1 MNTNYLEN
9 YINRFPNLLLSHTLK
24 LADITDS
31 KAIKLD
37 DNQMLNSKEALAFPN
52 KFELEVVR
60 FWRKKKLLP
69 FFEEGKHAKISIS
82 QLMWLRFL
90 ENLRNLSP
98 STAVL
103 EAAHEYFLK
112 RAYDQNLALKNY
124 ISLQDSLQKELALNP
139 SNQVAKMKLDQVVNI
154 LKDPYLMFSVKIDMN
169 YFNMYIMDEVIN
181 STEKKT
187 QFTYRMGKKI
197 LDEKGTVEDI
207 PVFEIIKDGKVIN
220 GPDDENEL
228 NGIDFDIENSPVS
241 IFSASY
247 FLRDVFYDCNLSDDA
262 FNIQILETSERGIFK
277 LIKDKKIEIVSFSNG
292 EKMNKEDYS
301 LNIIN
306 NEYNINIIKE
316 IKYKMCTRNYDY
328 GYAISNTGEKINFNP
343 NPNSEENTLKKK

>member
-1 MNTNYLEN
+1 MDINYLDN
-9 YINRFPNLLLSHTLK
+9 FISRFPNVLLSHTLK
-24 LADITDS
+24 LSDITDS

-37 DNQMLNSKEALAFPN
+37 DNQMLESKEAFPN
-52 KFELEVVR
+52 KFELEVIR

-124 ISLQDSLQKELALNP
+124 IALQDSLRDELKKNP
-139 SNQVAKMKLDQVVNI
+139 NNQNAKIKLEHVVSI
-154 LKDPYLMFSVKIDMN
+154 SRDDLLMYSVKIDMN

-181 STEKKT
+181 SPEKKIL
-187 QFTYRMGKKI
+187 FTYRMGKKI
-197 LDEKGTVEDI
+197 LDEKGTVADVS
-207 PVFEIIKDGKVIN
+207 VFEIIKDGEVIN
-220 GPDDENEL
+220 GLDDEKNK
-228 NGIDFDIENSPVS
+228 NGIEFDLHKTPVS

-247 FLRDVFYDCNLSDDA
+247 FLRDVFADCNLSEKA
-262 FNIQILETSERGIFK
+262 FNIQILEKSERLVFK
-277 LIKDKKIEIVSFSNG
+277 LIKEKKVDIVSFLNG
-292 EKMNKEDYS
+292 EKNGKEDYS
-301 LNIIN
+301 VQEIN
-306 NEYNINIIKE
+306 SGYNITNIKE
-316 IKYKMCTRNYDY
+316 IKYKMCTRNYNH
-328 GYAISNTGEKINFNP
+328 GIAILNTGEKIKFNS
-343 NPNSEENTLKKK
+343 NPNSLENEEKK

>member
-1 MNTNYLEN
+1 MDINYLDN
-9 YINRFPNLLLSHTLK
+9 FISRFPNVLLSHTLK
-24 LADITDS
+24 LSDITDS

-37 DNQMLNSKEALAFPN
+37 DNQMLESKEAFPN

-98 STAVL
+98 NTAIL

-124 ISLQDSLQKELALNP
+124 IALQDSLRDELKKNP
-139 SNQVAKMKLDQVVNI
+139 NNHDAKIKLEHVVSI
-154 LKDPYLMFSVKIDMN
+154 SKDDLLMYSVKIDMN

-181 STEKKT
+181 CPKIKT
-187 QFTYRMGKKI
+187 LFTYRMGKKI
-197 LDEKGTVEDI
+197 LDEKGTVEDV
-207 PVFEIIKDGKVIN
+207 PVFEIIRDGKVIN
-220 GPDDENEL
+220 GLDDEKNK
-228 NGIDFDIENSPVS
+228 NGIEFDIHNTPVS

-247 FLRDVFYDCNLSDDA
+247 FLRDVFADCNLSEDA
-262 FNIQILETSERGIFK
+262 FNIQILEKSEREIFK
-277 LIKDKKIEIVSFSNG
+277 LIKKNKIEVVSFSNG
-292 EKMNKEDYS
+292 EKMKNDDYS

-306 NEYNINIIKE
+306 NEYNVNNIKE
-316 IKYKMCTRNYDY
+316 IKYKMCTRNYDN
-328 GYAISNTGEKINFNP
+328 GYAISNTGEKFKFNP
-343 NPNSEENTLKKK
+343 NPNSLENNQKK

>member
-1 MNTNYLEN
+1 
-9 YINRFPNLLLSHTLK
+9 LSE
-24 LADITDS
+24 ITDN
-31 KAIKLD
+31 KAIKLN
-37 DNQMLNSKEALAFPN
+37 DNQMLNSDQAFPK
-52 KFELEVVR
+52 KFELEIVR

-124 ISLQDSLQKELALNP
+124 IALEDSLRDELKKNP
-139 SNQVAKMKLDQVVNI
+139 NNQDAKIKLEHVVSI
-154 LKDPYLMFSVKIDMN
+154 SKDDLLMYSVKIDMN

-181 STEKKT
+181 SPEIKT
-187 QFTYRMGKKI
+187 LFTYKMGKKI
-197 LDEKGTVEDI
+197 LDEKGTVEDV

-220 GPDDENEL
+220 GPDDEKNKYF
-228 NGIDFDIENSPVS
+228 IDFDLHNTPVS

-247 FLRDVFYDCNLSDDA
+247 FLRDVFADCNLSEKA
-262 FNIQILETSERGIFK
+262 FNIQILEKSERDIFK
-277 LIKDKKIEIVSFSNG
+277 LIKKNKIEIVSFSNG
-292 EKMNKEDYS
+292 EKMKNDEYF
-301 LNIIN
+301 LNITN
-306 NEYNINIIKE
+306 NEYNIDHIKE
-316 IKYKMCTRNYDY
+316 IKYKMCTRNYDN
-328 GYAISNTGEKINFNP
+328 GFAILKTGEKFNFNP
-343 NPNSEENTLKKK
+343 NPNSEENKEKK

>member
-1 MNTNYLEN
+1 MDINYLDN
-9 YINRFPNLLLSHTLK
+9 FINRFPNVLLSHTLK
-24 LADITDS
+24 LSDITDS

-37 DNQMLNSKEALAFPN
+37 DNKMLESKEAFPN
-52 KFELEVVR
+52 KFELEIVR

-124 ISLQDSLQKELALNP
+124 IALEDSLRDELKKNP
-139 SNQVAKMKLDQVVNI
+139 NNHDAKIKLEHVVSI
-154 LKDPYLMFSVKIDMN
+154 SKDDLLMYSVKIDMN

-181 STEKKT
+181 SPDKKIL
-187 QFTYRMGKKI
+187 FTYRMGKKI
-197 LDEKGTVEDI
+197 LDEKGTVADV
-207 PVFEIIKDGKVIN
+207 PVFEIIRDDKVIN
-220 GPDDENEL
+220 GPEDEENK
-228 NGIDFDIENSPVS
+228 NDIEFNLHNTPVS
-241 IFSASY
+241 VFSASY

>member
-9 YINRFPNLLLSHTLK
+9 YINRFPNVLLSHTLK
-24 LADITDS
+24 LSEITDN
-31 KAIKLD
+31 KAIKLN
-37 DNQMLNSKEALAFPN
+37 DNQMLNSDQAFPN
-52 KFELEVVR
+52 KFELEIVR

-124 ISLQDSLQKELALNP
+124 IALQDSLRDELKKNP
-139 SNQVAKMKLDQVVNI
+139 NNQDAKIKLEHVVSI
-154 LKDPYLMFSVKIDMN
+154 SKDDLLMYSVKIDMN

-181 STEKKT
+181 SPEIKT
-187 QFTYRMGKKI
+187 LFTYKMGKKI
-197 LDEKGTVEDI
+197 LDEKGTVEDV

-220 GPDDENEL
+220 GPDDEKNKKF
-228 NGIDFDIENSPVS
+228 IYFDLHNTPVS

-247 FLRDVFYDCNLSDDA
+247 FLRDVFADCNLSDKA
-262 FNIQILETSERGIFK
+262 FNIQILEKSERDIFK
-277 LIKDKKIEIVSFSNG
+277 LIKKNKIEIVSFSNG
-292 EKMNKEDYS
+292 EKMKNDEYF
-301 LNIIN
+301 LNVTN
-306 NEYNINIIKE
+306 NEYNVDYIKE
-316 IKYKMCTRNYDY
+316 IKYKMCTRNYDN
-328 GYAISNTGEKINFNP
+328 GFAISTTDEIFNFNP
-343 NPNSEENTLKKK
+343 NPNSLENKEKK

>member
-1 MNTNYLEN
+1 LT
-9 YINRFPNLLLSHTLK
+9 
-24 LADITDS
+24 DITDS

-37 DNQMLNSKEALAFPN
+37 DDQTLESKEAFPN

-90 ENLRNLSP
+90 ENLRNLSA

-124 ISLQDSLQKELALNP
+124 IALQDSLQDELKKNP
-139 SNQVAKMKLDQVVNI
+139 NNQDTKIKLDHVVSI
-154 LKDPYLMFSVKIDMN
+154 LKDPLLMYSVKIDMN

-181 STEKKT
+181 CPKIKT
-187 QFTYRMGKKI
+187 LFTYRMGKKI
-197 LDEKGTVEDI
+197 LDEKGTVEDV
-207 PVFEIIKDGKVIN
+207 PVFEIIRDGKVIN
-220 GPDDENEL
+220 GPDDEKNK
-228 NGIDFDIENSPVS
+228 NGIDFDIHNTPVS

-247 FLRDVFYDCNLSDDA
+247 FLRDVFADCNLSENA
-262 FNIQILETSERGIFK
+262 FNIQILEKSERLVFK
-277 LIKDKKIEIVSFSNG
+277 LIKEKKVDIVSFLNG
-292 EKMNKEDYS
+292 EKNNNEDYS
-301 LNIIN
+301 LQDIKSI
-306 NEYNINIIKE
+306 YNVTSIKE
-316 IKYKMCTRNYDY
+316 IKYKMCTKNYNH
-328 GYAISNTGEKINFNP
+328 GIAILYNGEKIKFNS
-343 NPNSEENTLKKK
+343 NPNSSENEEKK

>member
-1 MNTNYLEN
+1 MDINYLDN
-9 YINRFPNLLLSHTLK
+9 FIIRFPNVLLSHTLK
-24 LADITDS
+24 LSDITDS

-37 DNQMLNSKEALAFPN
+37 DNQMLESKEAFPN

-124 ISLQDSLQKELALNP
+124 IALQDSLRDELKKNP
-139 SNQVAKMKLDQVVNI
+139 NNQNAKIKLEHVVSI
-154 LKDPYLMFSVKIDMN
+154 SKDDLLMYSVKIDMN
-169 YFNMYIMDEVIN
+169 YFNMYVMDEVIN
-181 STEKKT
+181 CPKIKT
-187 QFTYRMGKKI
+187 LFTYRMGKKI
-197 LDEKGTVEDI
+197 LDEKGTVEDV
-207 PVFEIIKDGKVIN
+207 PVFEIIRDGKVIN
-220 GPDDENEL
+220 GLDDEKNK
-228 NGIDFDIENSPVS
+228 NGIEFDLHKTPVS

-247 FLRDVFYDCNLSDDA
+247 FLRDVFADCNLSEKA
-262 FNIQILETSERGIFK
+262 FNIQILEKSERDIFK
-277 LIKDKKIEIVSFSNG
+277 LIKKNKIEIVSFSNG
-292 EKMNKEDYS
+292 EKMKNDDYS

-306 NEYNINIIKE
+306 NEYNVNNIKE
-316 IKYKMCTRNYDY
+316 IKYKMCTRNYDN
-328 GYAISNTGEKINFNP
+328 GYAISNTGEKFKFNP
-343 NPNSEENTLKKK
+343 NPNSLENKEK

>member
-1 MNTNYLEN
+1 MDINYLDN
-9 YINRFPNLLLSHTLK
+9 FINRFPNVLLSHTLK
-24 LADITDS
+24 LSDITDS

-37 DNQMLNSKEALAFPN
+37 DNKMLESKEAFPN
-52 KFELEVVR
+52 KFELEIVR

-124 ISLQDSLQKELALNP
+124 ISLQDSLRKELAQSPN
-139 SNQVAKMKLDQVVNI
+139 NQVAKTKLDQVLNI
-154 LKDPYLMFSVKIDMN
+154 LKDPLLMYSVKIDMN

-181 STEKKT
+181 SPEKKIL
-187 QFTYRMGKKI
+187 FTYRMGKKI
-197 LDEKGTVEDI
+197 LDEKGTVSDV
-207 PVFEIIKDGKVIN
+207 PVFEIIRDGKVIN
-220 GPDDENEL
+220 GLDDEKNK
-228 NGIDFDIENSPVS
+228 NGIEFDLHKTPVS

-247 FLRDVFYDCNLSDDA
+247 FLRDVFADCNLSEKA
-262 FNIQILETSERGIFK
+262 FNIQILEKSERDIFK
-277 LIKDKKIEIVSFSNG
+277 LIKKNKIEIVSFSNG
-292 EKMNKEDYS
+292 EKMKNDDYS

-306 NEYNINIIKE
+306 NEYNVNKIKE
-316 IKYKMCTRNYDY
+316 IKYKLCTRNYDN
-328 GYAISNTGEKINFNP
+328 GYAISNTGEKFKFNP
-343 NPNSEENTLKKK
+343 NPNSLENKEK

>member
-1 MNTNYLEN
+1 MDIKYLDSF
-9 YINRFPNLLLSHTLK
+9 INRFPNVLLSHTLK
-24 LADITDS
+24 LTDITDS

-37 DNQMLNSKEALAFPN
+37 DNQMLKSEVAFPN

-98 STAVL
+98 NTAVL

-124 ISLQDSLQKELALNP
+124 IALQDLLQDELVKNP
-139 SNQVAKMKLDQVVNI
+139 ENEVAIWKLKQVVKI
-154 LKDPYLMFSVKIDMN
+154 LKDPLLLYSVKIDMN
-169 YFNMYIMDEVIN
+169 YFNMYLMDEVIN
-181 STEKKT
+181 FPEIETL
-187 QFTYRMGKKI
+187 FTYKMGKKI
-197 LDEKGTVEDI
+197 LDEKGTVADV

-220 GPDDENEL
+220 GPDDEKNK
-228 NGIDFDIENSPVS
+228 NGINFDIHNIPIS

-247 FLRDVFYDCNLSDDA
+247 FLRDVFADCNLSEEA
-262 FNIQILETSERGIFK
+262 FNIQILEKSERLVFK
-277 LIKDKKIEIVSFSNG
+277 LIKEKKVDIVSFLNDEKNG
-292 EKMNKEDYS
+292 KEDYS
-301 LNIIN
+301 VQDIN
-306 NEYNINIIKE
+306 SGYNITSIKE
-316 IKYKMCTRNYDY
+316 IKYKMCTRNYKH
-328 GYAISNTGEKINFNP
+328 GIAILNTGEKIKFNS
-343 NPNSEENTLKKK
+343 NPNSSENEEKKK

>member
-1 MNTNYLEN
+1 
-9 YINRFPNLLLSHTLK
+9 LSE
-24 LADITDS
+24 ITDN
-31 KAIKLD
+31 KAIKLN
-37 DNQMLNSKEALAFPN
+37 DNQMLNSDQAFPN
-52 KFELEVVR
+52 KFELEIVR

-124 ISLQDSLQKELALNP
+124 IALQDSLRDELKKNP
-139 SNQVAKMKLDQVVNI
+139 NNQDAKIKLEHVVSI
-154 LKDPYLMFSVKIDMN
+154 SKDDLLMYSVKIDMN

-181 STEKKT
+181 SPEIKT
-187 QFTYRMGKKI
+187 LFTYRMGKKI
-197 LDEKGTVEDI
+197 FDEKGTVEDV

-220 GPDDENEL
+220 GPDDEKNKYF
-228 NGIDFDIENSPVS
+228 IDFDLHNTPVS

-247 FLRDVFYDCNLSDDA
+247 FLRDVFADCNLSEKA
-262 FNIQILETSERGIFK
+262 FNIQILEKSERDIFK
-277 LIKDKKIEIVSFSNG
+277 LIKKNKIQIVSFSNG
-292 EKMNKEDYS
+292 EKMKNDEYF
-301 LNIIN
+301 LNITN
-306 NEYNINIIKE
+306 NEYNVDYIKE
-316 IKYKMCTRNYDY
+316 IKYKMCTRNYDN
-328 GYAISNTGEKINFNP
+328 GFAISTTDEIFKFNP
-343 NPNSEENTLKKK
+343 NPNSEENKEKK